1 MSTITIELD
10 DRKLAELKSRAG
22 EAGISVEQF
31 AQEVLEAHAE
41 EIATDDF
48 TLEQR
53 AAIEVGLKAISEGR
67 VVPHNEVFAKL
78 DAKYGW

>member
-10 DRKLAELKSRAG
+10 EKRLAELKARAG

-31 AQEVLEAHAE
+31 AQEVLEERAGEFAE
-41 EIATDDF
+41 DDF
-48 TLEQR
+48 TPEQR
-53 AAIEVGLKAISEGR
+53 AAIEAGLKALEEGR
-67 VVPHNEVFAKL
+67 VVSHEDVFAKL